1 MVTNTTLNIKKTR
14 KTRKYTPKSYLKNTI
29 FETPQ
34 ILKKKRKKVKEDD
47 FIILKFNEYNEL
59 IINNYNVSQLRLML
73 KYYNQKLSGNKP
85 QKIFLLYNYLKYSN
99 YAQRIQCVFRGYIR
113 RKFDKLRGER
123 NISKF
128 VNDQDFL
135 TLDKLD
141 TLECKQLYS
150 YKDKDGFIYGF
161 DICSLW
167 NLIKECSKKAQN
179 PYNRNLLPKNT
190 RNNIKKIIKLGK
202 IFDEC
207 PNIKIEDDTSNL
219 SNAKIRE
226 LRAIEIFQKI
236 DEHGFITNA
245 NWYLNLNRHQLKN
258 FLRELVDIWNY
269 RAQLSDE
276 AKRNINPTHGN
287 PFFSINITVLLSKC
301 FEVLQN
307 RILDVIEIFV
317 TKGSDTQAKALGIF
331 FVLGA
336 LTTVSHD
343 ASTALP
349 WLYDSFINNPIQ

>member
-1 MVTNTTLNIKKTR
+1 MINIKKTR
-14 KTRKYTPKSYLKNTI
+14 KSHAYTPKSYLKNII
-29 FETPQ
+29 FEQPQ
-34 ILKKKRKKVKEDD
+34 IFKKKRKKVTDDD
-47 FIILKFNEYNEL
+47 FVILKFNEYNQL
-59 IINNYNVSQLRLML
+59 VINNHNVSQLKEML

-99 YAQRIQCVFRGYIR
+99 YAARIQCVFRGYIR
-113 RKFDKLRGER
+113 RKFNKLRGEK

-135 TLDKLD
+135 TLEKLN

-150 YKDKDGFIYGF
+150 YKDEDGFIYGF

-167 NLIKECSKKAQN
+167 NLIKECSKKAEN

-190 RNNIKKIIKLGK
+190 RNNIKKIIKIGK
-202 IFDEC
+202 IFNEC
-207 PNIKIEDDTSNL
+207 PNIKIEDDKCNL
-219 SNAKIRE
+219 SNAKLRE
-226 LRAIEIFQKI
+226 LRTIEIFQKI

-276 AKRNINPTHGN
+276 AKKNINPEHGN
-287 PFFSINITVLLSKC
+287 PFFSFNITVLLSKC

-307 RILDVIEIFV
+307 RILDIIEIFI
-317 TKGSDTQAKALGIF
+317 TKGNDIQAKALGNF

-349 WLYDSFINNPIQ
+349 WLYDSFINNPAQ